1 MREYLA
7 NGLLAAAS
15 LALFML
21 LGFIWVEGSHYIQ
34 EPNIIVLITETAGI
48 AAMFGFALY
57 NLVRCIR
64 RFTGSRRL
72 SNYLG
77 GDTSYNGPYI
87 GFYINGGKDLNLV
100 EVKAVAEI
108 VAKSTGRE
116 ISLVNGVAVPGDGE
130 NEDRSLAK
138 AYMMVPPQQNP
149 GIGGCEPVQ
158 VEYLGTIG
166 LPDGG
171 WGVNALRSNTAGG
184 SEGGLLLLFPYLGA
198 RYS

>member
-1 MREYLA
+1 MDYWRQQAWLY
-7 NGLLAAAS
+7 S
-15 LALFML
+15 CCLALFML
-21 LGFIWVEGSHYIQ
+21 FGFIWVEGSHYIQ

-64 RFTGSRRL
+64 RFTGFGRL

-87 GFYINGGKDLNLV
+87 GFYINGGKGLNLV

-108 VAKSTGRE
+108 VAESTERE
-116 ISLVNGVAVPGDGE
+116 ISLVNGVAVSGDGE

-138 AYMMVPPQQNP
+138 AYMMVPPQ
-149 GIGGCEPVQ
+149 
-158 VEYLGTIG
+158 
-166 LPDGG
+166 
-171 WGVNALRSNTAGG
+171 
-184 SEGGLLLLFPYLGA
+184 
-198 RYS
+198 